1 MAKKKKKS
9 SDIIYVM
16 SIRLKIVLIVL
27 PLIITTL
34 LLTGASSFFS
44 ATNAITGVAQEF
56 LGFKAEELQ
65 KYAESQWLLLVENNM
80 TERPT
85 MVAATEAA
93 VQSYANSIVRSATE
107 AIFALNDRL
116 EVVMATSQV
125 AIQEG
130 EREALAKI
138 VASRTTELI
147 TPRIGGTERVAKG
160 FYFEPFD
167 WYVLVTEERETFYS
181 QVNQITQRT
190 GIILIAA
197 IVIGVIMV
205 LVFASY
211 LTNPLTRVVAAM
223 ERIISTSDLSSR
235 VKVEYHDE
243 TGKLAHTFNIM
254 AGALETAY
262 NQIKRYAFKA
272 VLAQK
277 REHKIRNIFQKY
289 VPADVIDEFFTNPE
303 KMLIGENRVIS
314 ILFSD
319 IRSFTTISE
328 QMMPDDLVNSLNRY
342 FTVMV
347 DIIMGRNGIVDKY
360 IGDAIMAFFGAP
372 VRHKDD
378 ALQSVLAGIDMTEA
392 LEEFNSQQREMG
404 KPEFRIGVGIN
415 YGVVTVGNI
424 GTEKKMDYTI
434 IGDMVNLASRME
446 GLTKKYHQPLLISE
460 SLYEKVKEEVPCR
473 LIDAVAVKGK
483 TKGVR
488 IYTAKKSLSDQ
499 EKQAWTLHNTAMDR
513 YYEKNFDQAIRGFQE
528 VRKVF
533 PEDHPAET
541 MIERCRR
548 FKSTPPPAN
557 WDGVEIM
564 LEK

>member
-1 MAKKKKKS
+1 
-9 SDIIYVM
+9 M

-44 ATNAITGVAQEF
+44 ATNAITGIAKEF
-56 LGFKAEELQ
+56 LGFKAAEFQ

-80 TERPT
+80 TERPS
-85 MVAATEAA
+85 MVAATQAA
-93 VQSYANSIVRSATE
+93 IESYADSIVRSATE
-107 AIFALNDRL
+107 VIFALDGQL
-116 EVVMATSQV
+116 EVAMQTAELTVE
-125 AIQEG
+125 EG
-130 EREALAKI
+130 EREALQQI
-138 VASRTTELI
+138 VESRTTDLI
-147 TPRIGGTERVAKG
+147 TPRISGVERVAKG

-167 WYVLVTEERETFYS
+167 WYILVSEQRDTFYS
-181 QVNQITQRT
+181 QINQITQRT
-190 GIILIAA
+190 GIILVLA
-197 IVIGVIMV
+197 IILGGIMV
-205 LVFASY
+205 LVFAGY
-211 LTNPLTRVVAAM
+211 LTNPLTRVAQAM
-223 ERIISTSDLSSR
+223 EKIISTNDLSNR
-235 VKVEYHDE
+235 VQVEYNDE
-243 TGKLAHTFNIM
+243 TGKLAHTFNM
-254 AGALETAY
+254 MVGALETAY
-262 NQIKRYAFKA
+262 NQIKRFAFKA
-272 VLAQK
+272 ALAQK

-319 IRSFTTISE
+319 IRSFTSISE
-328 QMMPDDLVNSLNRY
+328 KMMPDDLVNSLNRY

-347 DIIMGRNGIVDKY
+347 DIIMARHGIVDKY

-378 ALQSVLAGIDMTEA
+378 ALQSVLAGIEMSEA
-392 LEEFNSQQREMG
+392 LGQFNAQQRELG

-460 SLYEKVKEEVPCR
+460 SLHQKVKDEVDCR
-473 LIDAVAVKGK
+473 LIDTVAVKGK

-488 IYTAKKSLSDQ
+488 IYTVKKRLSEE
-499 EKQAWTLHNTAMDR
+499 EKKAWTLHNTAMES
-513 YYEKNFDQAIRGFQE
+513 YYRRDFDEAIGYFQNAQ
-528 VRKVF
+528 KIF
-533 PEDHPAET
+533 PDDYASQL
-541 MIERCRR
+541 IIDRCRQ
-548 FKSTPPPAN
+548 FKVTPPPEN

-564 LEK
+564 TEK

>member
-1 MAKKKKKS
+1 
-9 SDIIYVM
+9 M

-44 ATNAITGVAQEF
+44 ATNAITGIAKEF
-56 LGFKAEELQ
+56 LGFKAVEFQ

-80 TERPT
+80 TERPS
-85 MVAATEAA
+85 MVAATQAA
-93 VQSYANSIVRSATE
+93 IESYADSIVRSATE
-107 AIFALNDRL
+107 VIFALDGQL
-116 EVVMATSQV
+116 EVAMQTAELTVE
-125 AIQEG
+125 EG
-130 EREALAKI
+130 ELEALQQI
-138 VASRTTELI
+138 VESRTTDLI
-147 TPRIGGTERVAKG
+147 TPRISGVERVAKG

-167 WYVLVTEERETFYS
+167 WYILVSEQRDTFYS
-181 QVNQITQRT
+181 QINQITQRT
-190 GIILIAA
+190 GIILVLA
-197 IVIGVIMV
+197 IILGGIMV
-205 LVFASY
+205 LVFAGY
-211 LTNPLTRVVAAM
+211 LTNPLTRVAQAM
-223 ERIISTSDLSSR
+223 EKIISTNDLSNR
-235 VKVEYHDE
+235 VQVEYNDE
-243 TGKLAHTFNIM
+243 TGKLAHTFNM
-254 AGALETAY
+254 MVGALETAY
-262 NQIKRYAFKA
+262 NQIKRFAFKA
-272 VLAQK
+272 ALAQK

-319 IRSFTTISE
+319 IRSFTSISE
-328 QMMPDDLVNSLNRY
+328 KMMPDDLVNSLNRY

-347 DIIMGRNGIVDKY
+347 DIIMARHGIVDKY

-378 ALQSVLAGIDMTEA
+378 ALQSVLAGIEMSEA
-392 LEEFNSQQREMG
+392 LGQFNAQQRELG

-460 SLYEKVKEEVPCR
+460 SLHQKVKDEVDCR
-473 LIDAVAVKGK
+473 LIDTVAVKGK

-488 IYTAKKSLSDQ
+488 IYTVKKSLA
-499 EKQAWTLHNTAMDR
+499 EEENKAWTLHNTAMES
-513 YYEKNFDQAIRGFQE
+513 YYRRDFDEAIGNFQNVQKI
-528 VRKVF
+528 F
-533 PEDHPAET
+533 PDDYASQL
-541 MIERCRR
+541 IIDRCRQ
-548 FKSTPPPAN
+548 FKVTPPPEN

-564 LEK
+564 TEK

>member
-1 MAKKKKKS
+1 
-9 SDIIYVM
+9 M

-44 ATNAITGVAQEF
+44 ATNAITGIAKEF
-56 LGFKAEELQ
+56 LGFKAVEFQ

-80 TERPT
+80 TERPS
-85 MVAATEAA
+85 MVAATQAA
-93 VQSYANSIVRSATE
+93 IESYAESIVRSATE
-107 AIFALNDRL
+107 VIFALDGQL
-116 EVVMATSQV
+116 EVAMQTAELTVE
-125 AIQEG
+125 EG
-130 EREALAKI
+130 EWEALQQI
-138 VASRTTELI
+138 VESRTTDLI
-147 TPRIGGTERVAKG
+147 TPRISGVERVAKG

-167 WYVLVTEERETFYS
+167 WYILVSEQRDTFYS
-181 QVNQITQRT
+181 QINQITQRT
-190 GIILIAA
+190 GIILVLA
-197 IVIGVIMV
+197 IILGGIMV
-205 LVFASY
+205 LVFAGY
-211 LTNPLTRVVAAM
+211 LTNPLTRVAQAM
-223 ERIISTSDLSSR
+223 EKIISTNDLSNR
-235 VKVEYHDE
+235 VQVEYNDE
-243 TGKLAHTFNIM
+243 TGKLAHTFNM
-254 AGALETAY
+254 MVGALETAY
-262 NQIKRYAFKA
+262 NQIKRFAFKA
-272 VLAQK
+272 ALAQK

-319 IRSFTTISE
+319 IRSFTSISE
-328 QMMPDDLVNSLNRY
+328 KMMPDDLVNSLNRY

-347 DIIMGRNGIVDKY
+347 DIIMARHGIVDKY

-378 ALQSVLAGIDMTEA
+378 ALQSVLAGIEMSEA
-392 LEEFNSQQREMG
+392 LGQFNAQQRELG

-460 SLYEKVKEEVPCR
+460 SLHQKVKDEVDCR
-473 LIDAVAVKGK
+473 LIDTVAVKGK

-488 IYTAKKSLSDQ
+488 IYTVKKRLS
-499 EKQAWTLHNTAMDR
+499 EEENKAWTLHNTAMES
-513 YYEKNFDQAIRGFQE
+513 YYQRDFDEAIGNFQNVQKI
-528 VRKVF
+528 F
-533 PEDHPAET
+533 PDDYASQL
-541 MIERCRR
+541 IIDRCRQ
-548 FKSTPPPAN
+548 FKVTPPPEN

-564 LEK
+564 TEK

>member
-1 MAKKKKKS
+1 
-9 SDIIYVM
+9 M

-44 ATNAITGVAQEF
+44 ATNAITGIAKEF
-56 LGFKAEELQ
+56 LGFKAAEFQ

-80 TERPT
+80 TERPS
-85 MVAATEAA
+85 MVAATQAA
-93 VQSYANSIVRSATE
+93 IESYADSIVRSATE
-107 AIFALNDRL
+107 VIFALDGQL
-116 EVVMATSQV
+116 EVAMQTAELTVE
-125 AIQEG
+125 EG
-130 EREALAKI
+130 EREALQQI
-138 VASRTTELI
+138 VESRTTDLI
-147 TPRIGGTERVAKG
+147 TPRISGVERVAKG

-167 WYVLVTEERETFYS
+167 WYILVSEQRDTFYS
-181 QVNQITQRT
+181 QINQITQRT
-190 GIILIAA
+190 GIILVLA
-197 IVIGVIMV
+197 IILGGIMV
-205 LVFASY
+205 LVFAGY
-211 LTNPLTRVVAAM
+211 LTNPLTRVAQAM
-223 ERIISTSDLSSR
+223 EKIISTNDLSNR
-235 VKVEYHDE
+235 VQVEYNDE
-243 TGKLAHTFNIM
+243 TGKLAHTFNM
-254 AGALETAY
+254 MVGALETAY
-262 NQIKRYAFKA
+262 NQIKRFAFKA
-272 VLAQK
+272 ALAQK

-319 IRSFTTISE
+319 IRSFTSISE
-328 QMMPDDLVNSLNRY
+328 KMMPDDLVNSLNRY

-347 DIIMGRNGIVDKY
+347 DIIMARHGIVDKY

-378 ALQSVLAGIDMTEA
+378 ALQSVLAGIEMSEA
-392 LEEFNSQQREMG
+392 LGQFNAQQRELG

-460 SLYEKVKEEVPCR
+460 SLHQKVKDEVDCR
-473 LIDAVAVKGK
+473 LIDTVAVKGK

-488 IYTAKKSLSDQ
+488 IYTVKKRLSEE
-499 EKQAWTLHNTAMDR
+499 EKKAWTLHNTAMES
-513 YYEKNFDQAIRGFQE
+513 YYRRDFDEAIGYFQN
-528 VRKVF
+528 VQKIF
-533 PEDHPAET
+533 PDDYASQL
-541 MIERCRR
+541 IIDRCRQ
-548 FKSTPPPAN
+548 FKVTPPPEN

-564 LEK
+564 TEK

>member
-1 MAKKKKKS
+1 
-9 SDIIYVM
+9 M

-44 ATNAITGVAQEF
+44 ATNAITGIAKEF
-56 LGFKAEELQ
+56 LGFKAAEFQ

-80 TERPT
+80 TERPS
-85 MVAATEAA
+85 MVAATQAA
-93 VQSYANSIVRSATE
+93 IESYAESIVRSATE
-107 AIFALNDRL
+107 VIFALDGQL
-116 EVVMATSQV
+116 EVAMQTAELTVE
-125 AIQEG
+125 EG
-130 EREALAKI
+130 EREALQQI
-138 VASRTTELI
+138 VESRTTDLI
-147 TPRIGGTERVAKG
+147 TPRISGVERVAKG

-167 WYVLVTEERETFYS
+167 WYILVSEQRDTFYS
-181 QVNQITQRT
+181 QINQITQRT
-190 GIILIAA
+190 GIILVLA
-197 IVIGVIMV
+197 IILGGIMV
-205 LVFASY
+205 LVFAGY
-211 LTNPLTRVVAAM
+211 LTNPLTRVAQAM
-223 ERIISTSDLSSR
+223 EKIISTNDLSNR
-235 VKVEYHDE
+235 VQVEYNDE
-243 TGKLAHTFNIM
+243 TGKLAHTFNM
-254 AGALETAY
+254 MVGALETAY
-262 NQIKRYAFKA
+262 NQIKRFAFKA
-272 VLAQK
+272 ALAQK

-319 IRSFTTISE
+319 IRSFTSISE
-328 QMMPDDLVNSLNRY
+328 KMMPDDLVNSLNRY

-347 DIIMGRNGIVDKY
+347 DIIMARHGIVDKY

-378 ALQSVLAGIDMTEA
+378 ALQSVLAGIEMSEA
-392 LEEFNSQQREMG
+392 LGQFNAQQRELG
-404 KPEFRIGVGIN
+404 KPEVRIGVGIN

-460 SLYEKVKEEVPCR
+460 SLHQKVKDEVDCR
-473 LIDAVAVKGK
+473 LIDTVAVKGK

-488 IYTAKKSLSDQ
+488 IYTVKKRLSEE
-499 EKQAWTLHNTAMDR
+499 EKKAWTLHNTAMES
-513 YYEKNFDQAIRGFQE
+513 YYRRDFDEAIGYFQNAQ
-528 VRKVF
+528 KIF
-533 PEDHPAET
+533 PDDYASQL
-541 MIERCRR
+541 IIDRCRQ
-548 FKSTPPPAN
+548 FKVTPPPEN

-564 LEK
+564 TEK

>member
-1 MAKKKKKS
+1 
-9 SDIIYVM
+9 M

-44 ATNAITGVAQEF
+44 ATNAITGIAKEF
-56 LGFKAEELQ
+56 LGFKAAEFQ

-80 TERPT
+80 TERPS
-85 MVAATEAA
+85 MVAATQAA
-93 VQSYANSIVRSATE
+93 IESYADSIVRSATE
-107 AIFALNDRL
+107 VIFALDGQL
-116 EVVMATSQV
+116 EVAMQTAELTVE
-125 AIQEG
+125 EG
-130 EREALAKI
+130 ELEALQQI
-138 VASRTTELI
+138 VESRTTDLI
-147 TPRIGGTERVAKG
+147 TPRISGVERVAKG

-167 WYVLVTEERETFYS
+167 WYILVSEQRDTFYS
-181 QVNQITQRT
+181 QINQITQRT
-190 GIILIAA
+190 GIILVLA
-197 IVIGVIMV
+197 IILGGIMV
-205 LVFASY
+205 LVFAGY
-211 LTNPLTRVVAAM
+211 LTNPLTRVAQAM
-223 ERIISTSDLSSR
+223 EKIISTNDLSNR
-235 VKVEYHDE
+235 VQVEYNDE
-243 TGKLAHTFNIM
+243 TGKLAHTFNM
-254 AGALETAY
+254 MVGALETAY
-262 NQIKRYAFKA
+262 NQIKRFAFKA
-272 VLAQK
+272 ALAQK

-319 IRSFTTISE
+319 IRSFTSISE
-328 QMMPDDLVNSLNRY
+328 KMMPDDLVNSLNRY

-347 DIIMGRNGIVDKY
+347 DIIMARHGIVDKY

-378 ALQSVLAGIDMTEA
+378 ALQSVLAGIEMSEA
-392 LEEFNSQQREMG
+392 LGQFNAQQRELG

-460 SLYEKVKEEVPCR
+460 SLHQKVKDEVDCR
-473 LIDAVAVKGK
+473 LIDTVAVKGK

-488 IYTAKKSLSDQ
+488 IYTVKKSLA
-499 EKQAWTLHNTAMDR
+499 EEENKAWTLHNTAMES
-513 YYEKNFDQAIRGFQE
+513 YYRRDFDEAIGNFQNVQKI
-528 VRKVF
+528 F
-533 PEDHPAET
+533 PDDYASQL
-541 MIERCRR
+541 IIDRCRQ
-548 FKSTPPPAN
+548 FKVTPPPEN

-564 LEK
+564 TEK

>member
-1 MAKKKKKS
+1 
-9 SDIIYVM
+9 M

-44 ATNAITGVAQEF
+44 ATNAITGIAKEF
-56 LGFKAEELQ
+56 LGFKAAEFQ

-80 TERPT
+80 TERPS
-85 MVAATEAA
+85 MVAATQAA
-93 VQSYANSIVRSATE
+93 IESYAESIVRSATE
-107 AIFALNDRL
+107 VIFALDGQL
-116 EVVMATSQV
+116 EVAMQTAELTVE
-125 AIQEG
+125 EG
-130 EREALAKI
+130 EREALQQI
-138 VASRTTELI
+138 VESRTTDLI
-147 TPRIGGTERVAKG
+147 TPRISGVERVAKG

-167 WYVLVTEERETFYS
+167 WYILVSEQRDTFYS
-181 QVNQITQRT
+181 QINQITQRT
-190 GIILIAA
+190 GIILVLA
-197 IVIGVIMV
+197 IILGGIMV
-205 LVFASY
+205 LVFAGY
-211 LTNPLTRVVAAM
+211 LTNPLTRVAQAM
-223 ERIISTSDLSSR
+223 EKIISTNDLSNR
-235 VKVEYHDE
+235 VQVEYNDE
-243 TGKLAHTFNIM
+243 TGKLAHTFNM
-254 AGALETAY
+254 MVGALETAY
-262 NQIKRYAFKA
+262 NQIKRFAFKA
-272 VLAQK
+272 ALAQK

-319 IRSFTTISE
+319 IRSFTSISE
-328 QMMPDDLVNSLNRY
+328 KMMPDDLVNSLNRY

-347 DIIMGRNGIVDKY
+347 DIIMARHGIVDKY

-378 ALQSVLAGIDMTEA
+378 ALQSVLAGIEMSEA
-392 LEEFNSQQREMG
+392 LGQFNAQQRELG

-460 SLYEKVKEEVPCR
+460 SLHQKVKDEVDCR
-473 LIDAVAVKGK
+473 LIDTVAVKGK

-488 IYTAKKSLSDQ
+488 IYTVKKRLSEE
-499 EKQAWTLHNTAMDR
+499 EKKAWTLHNTAMES
-513 YYEKNFDQAIRGFQE
+513 YYRRDFDEAIGYFQNAQ
-528 VRKVF
+528 KIF
-533 PEDHPAET
+533 PDDYASQL
-541 MIERCRR
+541 IIDRCRQ
-548 FKSTPPPAN
+548 FKVTPPPEN

-564 LEK
+564 TEK